1 VTVSIGTLQ
10 TRTRHVARHPLQS
23 AVRIAT
29 HALVRAQT
37 DGHVVDG
44 PFAGMWYGIPVP
56 HLPAYLGTYEL
67 ELRPLLAQLTGTPF
81 DVLLNVGAADGYYA
95 VGLARLWPD
104 ARIVAFEPSP
114 AKQAN
119 LRRVAAENGV
129 DRRLRVEGTCT
140 PERLDE
146 VTRGSERPLVWM
158 DVDGGEI
165 ELLDP
170 QLATGLLRAE
180 ILVELHEY
188 LVPHAR
194 EALEAR
200 FELTHASRLLRG
212 EERRADQFPLRG
224 RFWRTALGRA
234 TACEAMQERRP
245 SRQDWLH
252 LRPRH
257 FS

>member
-1 VTVSIGTLQ
+1 M
-10 TRTRHVARHPLQS
+10 
-23 AVRIAT
+23 AT
-29 HALVRAQT
+29 HAVVRAQT

-81 DVLLNVGAADGYYA
+81 DVMLNVGAADGYYA
-95 VGLARLWPD
+95 VGLARLWPE
-104 ARIVAFEPSP
+104 ARIVAFEPLP

-119 LRRVAAENGV
+119 LQRVAGENGV
-129 DRRLRVEGTCT
+129 DRRLRVEGACT
-140 PERLDE
+140 PGRLDE
-146 VTRGSERPLVWM
+146 VTRGAKRPLVWM
-158 DVDGGEI
+158 DVDGAEV

-170 QLATGLLRAE
+170 QLAPGLRRAE
-180 ILVELHEY
+180 IVVELHEF
-188 LVPHAR
+188 LRPHAR

-200 FELTHASRLLRG
+200 FAPTHANHLVRG
-212 EERRADQFPLRG
+212 EDRRLEQFPLRG

-245 SRQDWLH
+245 ARQDWLH
-252 LRPRH
+252 LRPRKV
-257 FS
+257 S

>member
-1 VTVSIGTLQ
+1 VSFETLQ
-10 TRTRHVARHPLQS
+10 ERTRHVARHPVQS
-23 AVRIAT
+23 TIRIAT

-44 PFAGMWYGIPVP
+44 PFAGMWYGIRVP

-67 ELRPLLAQLTGTPF
+67 ELRPLLAQLARSPF

-95 VGLARLWPD
+95 VGLGRLWPR
-104 ARIVAFEPSP
+104 ARIVAFELLP

-119 LRRVAAENGV
+119 LRRVAAENGI
-129 DRRLRVEGTCT
+129 DRRLRIEGACT
-140 PERLDE
+140 PGRLDE
-146 VTRGSERPLVWM
+146 VTRAAARPLVWM
-158 DVDGGEI
+158 DADGAEM

-170 QLATGLLRAE
+170 RLAPGLRRAE
-180 ILVELHEY
+180 IVVELHEY

-194 EALEAR
+194 EALEER
-200 FELTHASRLLRG
+200 FAPTHASDLVHG
-212 EERRADQFPLRG
+212 EDRRVEQFPLRG

-245 SRQDWLH
+245 ARQDWLH
-252 LRPRH
+252 LRPRDLQ
-257 FS
+257 